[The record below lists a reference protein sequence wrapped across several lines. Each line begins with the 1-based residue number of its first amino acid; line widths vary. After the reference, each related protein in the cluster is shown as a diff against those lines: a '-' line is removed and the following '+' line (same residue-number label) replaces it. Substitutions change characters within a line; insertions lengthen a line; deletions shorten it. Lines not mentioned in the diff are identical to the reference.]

1 MTSLDALFELY
12 ARWGSET
19 YDEVVT
25 QTDHARQCAA
35 LARRAGASDALVA
48 AALLHDVGHL
58 LDLADGGGIRPGVD
72 LHHEDRGAAYLAT
85 WFGPAVTEPV
95 RLHVVAKRYLCA
107 VDPGYT
113 AGLSAG
119 SQRSL
124 AVQGGP
130 LDAGAAAEF
139 AGVTGADAAVALRR
153 WDDAGKVEGLERP
166 PFGSYRDL
174 LVGLTPT

>member
-1 MTSLDALFELY
+1 MTSLEPLFDLY
-12 ARWGSET
+12 ARWGSGT

-35 LARRAGASDALVA
+35 LARAAGASDALVA

-58 LDLADGGGIRPGVD
+58 LDLADGGGPRPGAD
-72 LHHEDRGAAYLAT
+72 LRHEDRGAVYLAT
-85 WFGPAVTEPV
+85 WFGPEVTEPV

-107 VDPGYT
+107 VEPAYA

-119 SQRSL
+119 SRRSL

-130 LDAGAAAEF
+130 LDAGAAADF
-139 AGVTGADAAVALRR
+139 AGTPGAGAAVALRR
-153 WDDAGKVEGLERP
+153 WDDAGKVAGLERP
-166 PFGSYRDL
+166 AFGSYRDL
-174 LVGLTPT
+174 LGGLTPT